1 MKEPITGRAWSCRT
15 FSCFGVLGVAGL
27 LAAQPSCVSSC
38 GAADDGVP
46 GGGTGLGGNTGVVV
60 ADAAAPDAG
69 DDSGGGVGAESV
81 IAAGVRWFGRVDS
94 VTDPDHPRFAWSAT
108 GFVATIT
115 GGTFSVDLENDGP
128 FMFKAVI
135 DGEPQPPFAVTAGEG
150 TYVLA
155 EGLPDGTHT
164 VALYRQTE
172 GWYGISQLL
181 ALTVEG
187 GTLLPPPAAAP
198 RLIEVVGASVSC
210 GYGNLGTAPCGF
222 TFPTESAFDAYES
235 VAARAVGAEL
245 SVVAISGRGVYRNS
259 DGTMTDTMPQI
270 YGRIFASTAR
280 PAWDFRV
287 TPQVVVINLGKNDL
301 AVGDPGPA
309 FVDAYVTFTGALRER
324 YPSAYIVCTTGPNL
338 GDANH
343 VIQVAYVGA
352 AIDARNAAGDDQIE
366 LLDWPEDTDD
376 DQGCDGHP
384 NAAKHQ
390 AMGDALADLLRARL
404 GW

>member
-1 MKEPITGRAWSCRT
+1 
-15 FSCFGVLGVAGL
+15 
-27 LAAQPSCVSSC
+27 
-38 GAADDGVP
+38 
-46 GGGTGLGGNTGVVV
+46 
-60 ADAAAPDAG
+60 
-69 DDSGGGVGAESV
+69 
-81 IAAGVRWFGRVDS
+81 
-94 VTDPDHPRFAWSAT
+94 
-108 GFVATIT
+108 
-115 GGTFSVDLENDGP
+115 
-128 FMFKAVI
+128 
-135 DGEPQPPFAVTAGEG
+135 
-150 TYVLA
+150 
-155 EGLPDGTHT
+155 

-270 YGRIFASTAR
+270 YERIFASTAT

-287 TPQVVVINLGKNDL
+287 TPQVLVINLGKNDL
-301 AVGDPGPA
+301 AVDDPGPA

-324 YPSAYIVCTTGPNL
+324 YPNAYIVCTTGPNL

-352 AIDARNAAGDDQIE
+352 AIAARTAAGDDRIE
-366 LLDWPEDTDD
+366 LLDWPEDTAD

-384 NAAKHQ
+384 NATKHQ
-390 AMGDALADLLRARL
+390 AMGDALADLLRTRL

>member
-1 MKEPITGRAWSCRT
+1 MGRARSRRNL
-15 FSCFGVLGVAGL
+15 SCFGTLGVAGL
-27 LAAQPSCVSSC
+27 LAAQTSCISSC
-38 GAADDGVP
+38 GATSDGVP
-46 GGGTGLGGNTGVVV
+46 GGGAGLGGNTGVAV
-60 ADAAAPDAG
+60 ADAGTPDAG
-69 DDSGGGVGAESV
+69 GAGDDLGPQNV
-81 IAAGVRWFGRVDS
+81 IAAGVRWFGRVDT

-108 GFVATIT
+108 GFVAGVT

-128 FMFKAVI
+128 FMFKAVV
-135 DGEPQPPFAVTAGEG
+135 DGEPQPPFAVTPGEG

-155 EGLPDGTHT
+155 DGLPDGTHT

-172 GWYGISQLL
+172 GWYGVSQLL
-181 ALTVEG
+181 ALTVDG

-259 DGTMTDTMPQI
+259 DGSMTDTMPQI
-270 YGRIFASTAR
+270 YERTFASTAK

-309 FVDAYVTFTGALRER
+309 FVDAYVTFTSALRER
-324 YPSAYIVCTTGPNL
+324 YPNAYIVCTTGPNL

-343 VIQVAYVGA
+343 AIQLAYVDA
-352 AIDARNAAGDDQIE
+352 ALDMRQAAGDDRIE
-366 LLDWPEDTDD
+366 RLDWPEDTAD

-390 AMGDALADLLRARL
+390 VMGDALADLLRVRL